1 MAPTI
6 HQVNTMKIK
15 VLWGFEG
22 DPEKVKVQNGRV
34 AAGQILDLEDEEYA
48 HQLIGKGLAA
58 LDEDATAPK
67 SNKQSKPNENK

>member
-1 MAPTI
+1 
-6 HQVNTMKIK
+6 MKVK

-34 AAGQILDLEDEEYA
+34 SAGQVLDLEDEEYG

-58 LDEDATAPK
+58 LEDGTTPK
-67 SNKQSKPNENK
+67 ANKQSKPNETK

>member
-1 MAPTI
+1 
-6 HQVNTMKIK
+6 MKVK

-22 DPEKVKVQNGRV
+22 DPEKVKTQSGRV
-34 AAGQILDLEDEEYA
+34 SAGQVLELEDEEYG

-58 LDEDATAPK
+58 LEDGTAPK

>member
-1 MAPTI
+1 ME
-6 HQVNTMKIK
+6 IK

-34 AAGQILDLEDEEYA
+34 SAGQVLDLEDEEYG

-58 LDEDATAPK
+58 LEDGTAPK
-67 SNKQSKPNENK
+67 ANKQSKPSETK

>member
-1 MAPTI
+1 
-6 HQVNTMKIK
+6 MKIK

-34 AAGQILDLEDEEYA
+34 SAGQVLELEDEEYG

-58 LDEDATAPK
+58 LEDGTAPK
-67 SNKQSKPNENK
+67 SNKQAKPNENK

>member
-1 MAPTI
+1 
-6 HQVNTMKIK
+6 MKIK

-34 AAGQILDLEDEEYA
+34 SAGQVLDLEDEEYG

-58 LDEDATAPK
+58 LVNDEGAAPK
-67 SNKQSKPNENK
+67 SNKQSKPSENK